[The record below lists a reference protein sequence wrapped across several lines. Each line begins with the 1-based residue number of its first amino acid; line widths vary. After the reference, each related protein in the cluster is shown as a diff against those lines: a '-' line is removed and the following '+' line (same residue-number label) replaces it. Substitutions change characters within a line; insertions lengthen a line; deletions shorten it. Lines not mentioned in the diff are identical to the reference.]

1 LLSWGGGLNLGLYE
15 SGWYAAHGISNS
27 LRHPACAAPAR
38 QWGVQHVET
47 RLDLTQA
54 QVVQPVISFR
64 QIAAVRLLQ
73 QSSQELAQTIASERD
88 DNPALDVEEREW
100 CLRCGSGLDRPEM
113 PCPNCGLAPGASDR
127 EDATQPLSEF
137 EPIESGTA
145 TRSDDD
151 YFDPLLRVSGAA
163 GRAEGLL
170 QILLLACAADD
181 ADIAEFVIGSLDSH
195 GFLPESIIED
205 GAKVLQCDTARVE
218 RVVMALQRLD
228 PPGIGARS
236 AGECLL
242 IQLRRLALEGESH
255 PLAERLVT
263 EYLRP
268 LALRRFREVAH
279 ELDETPR
286 AIELEWEFIRSHLVP
301 YPAHGY
307 DPDMSDLAGAAA
319 AVHPDVI
326 LRRKEGDFEAEV
338 VEARRYDLRV
348 NPAYRQG
355 GRDGGTHL
363 FTDRERAHLRLY
375 RDQAQTFISALRQR
389 WDTMQRVS
397 DALIELQRDFLEW
410 GPKHIKPLTRAD
422 VARRINL
429 HESTVSRATDGKYV
443 LLPNGRTVPFDDFFD
458 SSLPVKK
465 LLRELI
471 AGESARHPFSDEQLA
486 QLLARRGTVVARR
499 TIAKYREEIGILP
512 SRLRKERATTGD
524 VSVALPALA
533 GSGVARG
540 S

>member
-1 LLSWGGGLNLGLYE
+1 VLT
-15 SGWYAAHGISNS
+15 
-27 LRHPACAAPAR
+27 
-38 QWGVQHVET
+38 VET
-47 RLDLTQA
+47 RLDLSQTP
-54 QVVQPVISFR
+54 VVQPVISFR

-73 QSSQELAQTIASERD
+73 QSSQELTQTIARERD
-88 DNPALDVEEREW
+88 ENPALDVEEREW
-100 CLRCGSGLDRPEM
+100 CLRCGSGLDRPEL
-113 PCPNCGLAPGASDR
+113 PCPNCGLTPGASDR
-127 EDATQPLSEF
+127 DGASQPLSEM
-137 EPIESGTA
+137 EPIESGA
-145 TRSDDD
+145 PAEADDD
-151 YFDPLLRVSGAA
+151 YFDPLLHVSGAA

-170 QILLLACAADD
+170 QLLLLVCAADD
-181 ADIAEFVIGSLDSH
+181 ADTAEFVIGSLDSH
-195 GFLPESIIED
+195 GFLPASIIED
-205 GAKVLQCDTARVE
+205 GADVLQCDAARME
-218 RVVMALQRLD
+218 RVVTALQRLD

-255 PLAERLVT
+255 ALAERLVT

-268 LALRRFREVAH
+268 LAMRRFREVAH

-307 DPDMSDLAGAAA
+307 DPDMSNLAGTAA
-319 AVHPDVI
+319 AVRPDVI
-326 LRRKEGDFEAEV
+326 IRRKEGDFEAEV
-338 VEARRYDLRV
+338 VEARRYDLRI
-348 NPAYRQG
+348 NPEYRQG
-355 GRDGGTHL
+355 GRDGSASL

-397 DALIELQRDFLEW
+397 DALIALQCDFLEW
-410 GPKHIKPLTRAD
+410 GPKHIRPLTRAD

-429 HESTVSRATDGKYV
+429 HESTVSRATDGKFV

-465 LLRELI
+465 LLGELI
-471 AGESARHPFSDEQLA
+471 ASESVRHPYSDEQLA
-486 QLLARRGTVVARR
+486 RLLARRGTVVARR

-512 SRLRKERATTGD
+512 SRLRKERATSREVT
-524 VSVALPALA
+524 VALPALA
-533 GSGVARG
+533 ASAALRG